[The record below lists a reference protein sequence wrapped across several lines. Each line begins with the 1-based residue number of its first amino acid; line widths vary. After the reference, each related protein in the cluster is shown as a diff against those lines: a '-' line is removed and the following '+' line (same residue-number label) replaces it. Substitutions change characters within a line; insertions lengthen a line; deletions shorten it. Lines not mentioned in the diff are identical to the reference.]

1 MRRGQN
7 RRRMEEMRGK
17 NTGSVPTSLHKHL
30 SFVRN
35 KMKASL
41 DPSAVIKEKTF
52 HEKDKNRKWLQN
64 LAKDLKPTFR
74 MQIA

>member
-1 MRRGQN
+1 
-7 RRRMEEMRGK
+7 MRGK
-17 NTGSVPTSLHKHL
+17 NIGSVPTSLHKHL

-35 KMKASL
+35 KMKASSG
-41 DPSAVIKEKTF
+41 PSAVIKKEMV

-64 LAKDLKPTFR
+64 LGKDLKPTFR

>member
-1 MRRGQN
+1 
-7 RRRMEEMRGK
+7 MRGK
-17 NTGSVPTSLHKHL
+17 NIGSVPTSLHKHL

-35 KMKASL
+35 KMKASSG
-41 DPSAVIKEKTF
+41 PSAVIKEKMV

-64 LAKDLKPTFR
+64 LTKDLKPTFR

>member
-1 MRRGQN
+1 
-7 RRRMEEMRGK
+7 MRGK
-17 NTGSVPTSLHKHL
+17 NIGSVPTSLHKHL

-35 KMKASL
+35 KMKASSG
-41 DPSAVIKEKTF
+41 PSAVIKEKMV
-52 HEKDKNRKWLQN
+52 HEKDKNSIWLQN